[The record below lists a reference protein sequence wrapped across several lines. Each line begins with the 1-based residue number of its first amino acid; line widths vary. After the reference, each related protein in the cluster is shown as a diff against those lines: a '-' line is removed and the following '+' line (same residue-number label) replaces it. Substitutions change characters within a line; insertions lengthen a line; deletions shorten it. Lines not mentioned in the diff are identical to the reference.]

1 MAGVSAAQALDAIM
15 AANPKSP
22 TSTGNR
28 VSFIMGNRRS
38 HRLVLGDRRPA
49 DRSFKVF
56 DRNRGS
62 VEPDLLHRQSDGG
75 SPQPRDAAEPRCVAF
90 RHRDVLQVAGGSGE
104 GPSRKP
110 LAAFGF
116 GIAASHVPPLRHG
129 KCLWK
134 GLHLS
139 NRISFQGEPMN
150 RVPHVST
157 GHALTVLIGAAT
169 FFATQLIVA
178 PSQASAAEQ
187 PGATTTAGQITV
199 SVASGRVFIGEVDP
213 QTDRDLLWLRVGD
226 GPIIVRRPIEWGRV
240 VRVRQGEKEM
250 SPGELRTLAHASNDA
265 TSATLLPAPPLPA
278 EDWTTAKT
286 WLAAPAHAPA
296 QVGSPQVSSLQIDA
310 ELGHWTAGVETSGIV
325 VCIHPTSTDGMLM
338 PVDGTLAVDLIGQTP
353 ASQGQGDG
361 LSPLGRW
368 TQAVRVADFGPLG
381 AVYQF
386 PFQAVHPD
394 FDLELRAHGL
404 VHARLIVP
412 GQGTFEASQ
421 AMVRLRPYSSV
432 RDRLQQ
438 HTGSRFAPIEQTDR

>member
-1 MAGVSAAQALDAIM
+1 M
-15 AANPKSP
+15 AANPRSA
-22 TSTGNR
+22 TSNGDR
-28 VSFIMGNRRS
+28 FSFIMGKRRS
-38 HRLVLGDRRPA
+38 NRWILGSRRFK
-49 DRSFKVF
+49 DSSFKVF

-62 VEPDLLHRQSDGG
+62 AEPDFLVRQSDGG
-75 SPQPRDAAEPRCVAF
+75 SSVPRDAAERRRVAF
-90 RHRDVLQVAGGSGE
+90 RQRIEVQAAGRSSE

-110 LAAFGF
+110 FAAFGF
-116 GIAASHVPPLRHG
+116 GTTAPQVPPLGHG
-129 KCLWK
+129 KCLGK
-134 GLHLS
+134 GLQLS
-139 NRISFQGEPMN
+139 NRISFRGVPMN
-150 RVPHVST
+150 RVPRVSV
-157 GHALTVLIGAAT
+157 GHALTALIGATT

-178 PSQASAAEQ
+178 PGETSAAAQ
-187 PGATTTAGQITV
+187 PGATTAVGQITV
-199 SVASGRVFIGEVDP
+199 SVASGRVFNGEVDP

-226 GPIIVRRPIEWGRV
+226 GPIVVRRPIEWGRV
-240 VRVRQGEKEM
+240 VRVRQGEKEL
-250 SPGELRTLAHASNDA
+250 SPDELRALAQTSKDA
-265 TSATLLPAPPLPA
+265 TNATLLPAPPVPA
-278 EDWTTAKT
+278 EDWTMAKT
-286 WLAAPAHAPA
+286 WLTAPGAAPIGDRANPSAGVVR
-296 QVGSPQVSSLQIDA
+296 VGSPQVGSLQIDA

-325 VCIHPTSTDGMLM
+325 VCIHPTTADGSLM

-361 LSPLGRW
+361 LSTLGRW

-438 HTGSRFAPIEQTDR
+438 NTGSRFAPIEQTDR